1 MAVFERTHPMIFG
14 GFVVTA
20 VWLLD
25 SDLLH
30 AADKA
35 PVPSA
40 DAQNAALALVKD
52 VYGEEYTN
60 AESSEQKTAVAQ
72 KLLQTAKG
80 TTQGTANHYA
90 LLRVAWDVATQA
102 GDAKIAMQIA
112 EAITSVYEV
121 NALNAKVATVKT
133 AAGFVRSSTQN
144 SELAT
149 VALEMV
155 DEAVA
160 SDDYNS
166 ATELTGIA
174 LAAARKAQDWQL
186 VKRIVAQDKAIEQM
200 AEAYA
205 RARKALV
212 TLENDPANS
221 EANQVAGEY
230 FCFVKADWEKG
241 IPMLAL
247 GSDEGLKALA
257 VKELRGANSAQE
269 QVALG
274 DAWWDNAQTKA
285 DPAKESLMLRAGFW
299 YRQAE
304 PDLGTGLTQVK
315 IERRLAEL
323 AALGR
328 EEPESPERPPKRVTK
343 KEPRLVPGLVLRL
356 FPMQQVQDDNRY
368 LAHVMPSEFGQPVG
382 PALVIPTSEYKHNK
396 ATNAIAFGYLKINV
410 EGDYAFHT
418 RTDFDRGAMYLNAKA
433 ENPFRDGELKR
444 ATVHLEPGMVPIAIV
459 AWTIFDHVHTYWM
472 PPGAIEPTL
481 IPTPFLFHDPNQPV
495 PLVVEKPDG
504 KGHLPKETAP
514 PK

>member
-1 MAVFERTHPMIFG
+1 MQSLQRIHSIILC
-14 GFVVTA
+14 GFLVTA
-20 VWLLD
+20 VWYLAGD
-25 SDLLH
+25 PVR
-30 AADKA
+30 AAGK
-35 PVPSA
+35 VPIPSG
-40 DAQNAALALVKD
+40 AALDEALKLVKD
-52 VYGEEYTN
+52 VYGDEHAK
-60 AESSEQKTAVAQ
+60 AESSEEKTAFAE
-72 KLLQTAKG
+72 KLLQTAKA
-80 TTQGTANHYA
+80 TNQGTANHYA

-102 GDAKIAMQIA
+102 GDAKVAMQIA
-112 EAITSVYEV
+112 EAITSAYEV
-121 NALNAKVATVKT
+121 NVLNAKVATVKT
-133 AAGFVRSSTQN
+133 VAGFVRSSTQN
-144 SELAT
+144 TALAT
-149 VALEMV
+149 VALEVV

-174 LAAARKAQDWQL
+174 LAAARKAQDWLL
-186 VKRIVAQDKAIEQM
+186 VKRIVARDKAIEQM
-200 AEAYA
+200 GEAYA
-205 RARKALV
+205 KARKAFV
-212 TLENDPANS
+212 TLENEPANP

-247 GSDEGLKALA
+247 GSDERLKTLA

-274 DAWWDNAQTKA
+274 DAWWDNAQAKA
-285 DPAKESLMLRAGFW
+285 DPEKESLMLRAGFW

-304 PDLGTGLTQVK
+304 PSLGTGLTQVK

-328 EEPESPERPPKRVTK
+328 EEPESPERPPKKVTK
-343 KEPRLVPGLVLRL
+343 KEPRLAPGLVLRL

-382 PALVIPTSEYKHNK
+382 PALVIPTTEYKHNK
-396 ATNAIAFGYLKINV
+396 ATNAIAFGYLKIPV
-410 EGDYAFHT
+410 EGDYAFET

-433 ENPFRDGELKR
+433 ENPFRDCDLKR

-459 AWTIFDHVHTYWM
+459 GWTIYDHVHTYWM
-472 PPGAIEPTL
+472 PPGATEPTL